1 MKLDFSDKAVGGF
14 NYEFVRGISTQHA
27 GAAEFGECVETLDR
41 IRNNNFESWVSE
53 WTITADRVADYAAQ
67 ALQSDDTISA
77 RTAFLKASNY
87 YRMAVFYASH
97 TDPRHTELWKRS
109 KECFHA
115 MIRLMDNPIEN
126 LNIDFEGAKLPAY
139 FVYGGEGR
147 RPTLIALGGFDSTME
162 EVYCWI
168 GAAAAEHG
176 WHCLIFEG
184 PGQWSVLKRD
194 PGLKFRPEYEEP
206 VRAVVDYVLSRP
218 DVDSERL
225 ALIGY
230 SMGGYLAPRAAA
242 FEPRIKA
249 CIADSLVVD
258 GGEAVKEASFFKLRH
273 VSNRLLDSLY
283 SLISRRGANARWYL
297 QHAQWTMGITYP
309 HEYYE
314 AWKPYTLKG
323 LQDFYQSPMLFLFS
337 EDDIIDLAAPSAK
350 IVQDTLQFIL
360 SLKCKRAVHLFTR
373 KEGAASH
380 CQMDGPSY
388 AHTIIFQ
395 WLNHTL
401 CGRES
406 SSQPSKAARKA
417 FVDMFRRYGGR
428 SGGEKADKMLD
439 AVQLI

>member
-14 NYEFVRGISTQHA
+14 NYEFIRGISTQQV
-27 GAAEFGECVETLDR
+27 GAAEFGECVETLER
-41 IRNNNFESWVSE
+41 IKNNNFESWVSE
-53 WTITADRVADYAAQ
+53 WTITANRVADYASQ
-67 ALQSDDTISA
+67 ALQSHDTISA

-87 YRMAVFYASH
+87 YRMGVFYAPH

-109 KECFHA
+109 KECFQA
-115 MIRLMDNPIEN
+115 MIPLMDNPIESLDIN
-126 LNIDFEGAKLPAY
+126 FEGAKLPGY
-139 FVYGGEGR
+139 FVSGGEGR

-184 PGQWSVLKRD
+184 PGQWSALKRN
-194 PGLKFRPEYEEP
+194 PGLIFRPDYEEP
-206 VRAVVDYVLSRP
+206 VRAVVDYVLSRR

-242 FEPRIKA
+242 FEPRIQA
-249 CIADSLVVD
+249 CIANSLVVD
-258 GGEAVKEASFFKLRH
+258 AGEAVKEASFFKLGH
-273 VSNRLLDSLY
+273 VSNSLLDGLY
-283 SLISRRGANARWYL
+283 ALISRWSANARWYL
-297 QHAQWTMGITYP
+297 QHAQWTMGIRYP

-323 LQDFYQSPMLFLFS
+323 LQEFYKSPMLFLFS

-350 IVQDTLQFIL
+350 IVQDILQFIL
-360 SLKCKRAVHLFTR
+360 SLKCERTVHLFTR
-373 KEGAASH
+373 KEGASSH

-395 WLNHTL
+395 WLDHAL
-401 CGRES
+401 CGRKLRN
-406 SSQPSKAARKA
+406 QPSEAARKA
-417 FVDMFRRYGGR
+417 FVEMFRKYGGQI
-428 SGGEKADKMLD
+428 GGEIAERMLD
-439 AVQLI
+439 SVQLI